1 MGYLNIAG
9 NAMYI
14 ESIPSSNLEEQGPG
28 KMKARRPGSSRRLAP
43 PPPSPAPRW
52 SSTGLVRD
60 AEICSQVPKHL
71 AADLVPTEPHVIV
84 LYTDA

>member
-9 NAMYI
+9 NAMYF

-43 PPPSPAPRW
+43 LLQP
-52 SSTGLVRD
+52 
-60 AEICSQVPKHL
+60 CSQMGLPETCKRC
-71 AADLVPTEPHVIV
+71 
-84 LYTDA
+84 